1 MTTAEMLRELPAGD
15 SRSLPMLDRIAEGL
29 RAQGEDVEVVY
40 NARRDVFRIVPREQV
55 AP

>member
-15 SRSLPMLDRIAEGL
+15 DRSLSTLDGIAEVL

-55 AP
+55 A

>member
-15 SRSLPMLDRIAEGL
+15 DRDGIAEVL

-55 AP
+55 A